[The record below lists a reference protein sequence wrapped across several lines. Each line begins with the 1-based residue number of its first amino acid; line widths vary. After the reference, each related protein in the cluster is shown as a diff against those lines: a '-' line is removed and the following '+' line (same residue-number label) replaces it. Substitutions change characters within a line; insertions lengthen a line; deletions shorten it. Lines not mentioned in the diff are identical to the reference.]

1 MLIAAVPAA
10 LASGACFA
18 LAGVLQ
24 QRAASREPDETDLS
38 VRLLRRLARQP
49 EWLGGILLALLAYGF
64 QSLALAFGPLS
75 LVQPLIVSEMVFA
88 IPLSARLQRM
98 RLRAREW
105 LGLLAVTAGL
115 VTALS
120 ADRPHAGGTRAPL
133 TDWLLTLGAV
143 GAATAAALLLSRVLS
158 GAPRASLTALA
169 GGIVMGSQSVFLAVT
184 IDRLQQG
191 VVALLASWQ
200 TYLLVAA
207 SVGGLLLIQSAFQE
221 GPLAASMPVFD
232 AGEPAVAVLMGVL
245 LFDET
250 LHTSPAALGLTGL
263 GVAALLTGI
272 VVLDTSPMLETL
284 HHRQS
289 RHGPTPTDLP
299 GGPRQAA
306 RLLRRVV
313 CRRGS
318 TAPGCPPGR

>member
-1 MLIAAVPAA
+1 MLTVAVPAA

-49 EWLGGILLALLAYGF
+49 GWLGGIALALLAYGF

-75 LVQPLIVSEMVFA
+75 LAQPLIVSEMVFA

-98 RLRAREW
+98 RLTTREW
-105 LGLLAVTAGL
+105 LGVAAVTGGL
-115 VTALS
+115 VAALS
-120 ADRPHAGGTRAPL
+120 GARPHRGHTTAPL

-143 GAATAAALLLSRVLS
+143 GAATAGALLLSRALT
-158 GAPRASLTALA
+158 GAARASLTALA

-191 VVALLASWQ
+191 VLALLTSWQ

-250 LHTSPAALGLTGL
+250 LHTSPPALGVTAL
-263 GVAALLTGI
+263 GVAVLLVGI
-272 VVLDTSPMLETL
+272 VVLDTSPLLETL
-284 HHRQS
+284 HRRQA
-289 RHGPTPTDLP
+289 HDGPAPVGREHP
-299 GGPRQAA
+299 GQAA

-318 TAPGCPPGR
+318 AAPGCPPDR

>member
-1 MLIAAVPAA
+1 MIVAVLAA
-10 LASGACFA
+10 LAAGACFA
-18 LAGVLQ
+18 LAGVFQ

-49 EWLGGILLALLAYGF
+49 EWLGGIALALLAYGF

-75 LVQPLIVSEMVFA
+75 LVQPLIVSEMAFA

-105 LGLLAVTAGL
+105 LGVTAVTAGL
-115 VTALS
+115 VTAL
-120 ADRPHAGGTRAPL
+120 AAARPHSGHPRAPL
-133 TDWLLTLGAV
+133 ADWLLALGAV
-143 GAATAAALLLSRVLS
+143 GGAVAATLLLSRVLT
-158 GAPRASLTALA
+158 GAARASLTALA
-169 GGIVMGSQSVFLAVT
+169 GGTVMGSQSVFLAVT

-191 VVALLASWQ
+191 VVALLTSWQ
-200 TYLLVAA
+200 TYLLLAA

-250 LHTSPAALGLTGL
+250 LRTSPPALSLTALGVT
-263 GVAALLTGI
+263 ALLTGI
-272 VVLDTSPMLETL
+272 VVLDTSPVLEAL
-284 HHRQS
+284 YHRQS
-289 RHGPTPTDLP
+289 RDGPIPPDSP
-299 GGPRQAA
+299 GRPRQAA
-306 RLLRRVV
+306 RLLRRGV

-318 TAPGCPPGR
+318 TAPGCPPSH